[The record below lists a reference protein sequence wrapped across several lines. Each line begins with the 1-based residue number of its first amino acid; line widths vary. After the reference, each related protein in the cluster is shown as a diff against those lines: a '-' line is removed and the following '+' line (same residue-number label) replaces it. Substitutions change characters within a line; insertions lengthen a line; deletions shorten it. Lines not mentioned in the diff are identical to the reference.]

1 MRKSLLHLVAKRL
14 LEIFNSKVYLSSG
27 GEKKM
32 LNGLKV
38 QVGWGKAVWSTGLC
52 LNMFLFLGL
61 ENKHYTLS

>member
-1 MRKSLLHLVAKRL
+1 MLHLVAKRL

-27 GEKKM
+27 GGKKKTM